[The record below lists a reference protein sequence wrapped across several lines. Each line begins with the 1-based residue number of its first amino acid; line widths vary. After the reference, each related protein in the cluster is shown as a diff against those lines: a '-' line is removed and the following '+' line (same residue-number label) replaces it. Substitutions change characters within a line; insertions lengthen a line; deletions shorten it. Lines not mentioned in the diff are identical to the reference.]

1 MTKVVIDKLQN
12 YYGAAIRQNVG
23 NLRITQDA
31 IWAIFYHTV
40 KASNETLDVQHQYSP
55 PPPRHISK
63 RTKTTFYKIVK
74 WWVIKKVSKGR
85 YTKSERS
92 IEFYSME
99 KDYSNENIERK
110 YFFRKYREIT
120 SF

>member
-1 MTKVVIDKLQN
+1 MGSNLRKYKTEIKAKNLDDGQTVGGKDRLTKLVTDKLQN

-40 KASNETLDVQHQYSP
+40 KA
-55 PPPRHISK
+55 PPRHISK

-74 WWVIKKVSKGR
+74 
-85 YTKSERS
+85 
-92 IEFYSME
+92 
-99 KDYSNENIERK
+99 
-110 YFFRKYREIT
+110 
-120 SF
+120 